1 MPIDADHPYLYIK
14 LYSSRVTFSA
24 LYSEAIDLFIATL
37 SEGVFCH
44 EDLNENYL

>member
-24 LYSEAIDLFIATL
+24 LYLEAIDLFRDTL
-37 SEGVFCH
+37 SGLS
-44 EDLNENYL
+44 LNI